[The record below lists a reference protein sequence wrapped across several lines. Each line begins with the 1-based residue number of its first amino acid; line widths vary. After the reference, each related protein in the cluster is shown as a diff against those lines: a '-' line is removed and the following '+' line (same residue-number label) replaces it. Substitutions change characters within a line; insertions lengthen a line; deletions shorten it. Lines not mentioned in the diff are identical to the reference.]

1 MELKEEISGLI
12 NAYLEEESLYL
23 VDIVFTPA
31 KPKQKLQV
39 LVDGKEGGISIDQC
53 ASISRQLGAYFE
65 ENEEAIDGAF
75 VMEVSS
81 PGLDQPFKV
90 EEQYIK
96 NLGREVR
103 IIMDGGEEAQGILK
117 NYTSSTVTLEYT
129 KNKEQITKEIPTAEI
144 LKTKLVIKF

>member
-1 MELKEEISGLI
+1 MELKEDIIEVI
-12 NAYLEEESLYL
+12 NPYLVEENLYL
-23 VDIVFTPA
+23 VDVIFTPA

-39 LVDGKEGGISIDQC
+39 LVDGKESSVSIDQC
-53 ASISRQLGAYFE
+53 ASISRQLGSYFE

-75 VMEVSS
+75 VLEVSS

-103 IIMDGGEEAQGILK
+103 IIMDGGHEAQGVLK
-117 NYTSSTVTLEYT
+117 KYNSSSVTLEY
-129 KNKEQITKEIPTAEI
+129 KENKEQITKEFPTAEI